1 MEGEKGQA
9 GMTNEEIR
17 GRLLAEAE
25 KAIDK
30 VLADR
35 PTADKIR
42 LRDIERLAVRAGAEV
57 SAEVQKTLGQ
67 EGSQRHSSQEQL
79 CPVGSDR
86 MQRRGQHA
94 RQVMT
99 EAGTSRFERAYDV
112 CPGCGH
118 SFFRLG

>member
-1 MEGEKGQA
+1 M
-9 GMTNEEIR
+9 NDEELR
-17 GRLLAEAE
+17 ARMLSEAE

-35 PTADKIR
+35 PAADKIT
-42 LRDIERLAVRAGAEV
+42 LRDIERLAVRAGAEI
-57 SAEVQKTLGQ
+57 SAEVQQALGV
-67 EGSQRHSSQEQL
+67 EGSQRYSSQEQRCERCGTL
-79 CPVGSDR
+79 

-99 EAGTSRFERAYDV
+99 EAGSSRLERAYYV

-118 SFFRLG
+118 SFFPLG